1 MLEGKLIN
9 ERNRK
14 NQIYEEIKILVYIMG
29 KESS

>member
-14 NQIYEEIKILVYIMG
+14 NQIYEEMKMLVYIMG
-29 KESS
+29 KEYS